1 MSKIHLLGSDNNYGY
16 KVAIHFATPAGNNS
30 VGESWKA
37 CGLAEGSTG
46 TTILTVGTAPG
57 NITQTEYDSIIA
69 GDTIEIIRTIMPGTS
84 PTNAAVEALV
94 DIRISEYQASMASTL
109 KYYGHTITGA

>member
-1 MSKIHLLGSDNNYGY
+1 MSKIHILGSDNNYGY
-16 KVAIHFATPAGNNS
+16 KVAIHFATPTGNNS
-30 VGESWKA
+30 VGKSWKA
-37 CGLAEGSTG
+37 CGLAGGMIG
-46 TTILTVGTAPG
+46 TTILEVGADPG

-84 PTNAAVEALV
+84 PTNAAVEVLA

-109 KYYGHTITGA
+109 KYYGHTIAGA